1 MNKKPIYEY
10 IFDLLDYA
18 DDLAEL
24 IPSVDNYER
33 NQYFVTLV
41 YIEDILDI
49 YGRGLVLHSANDHE
63 EGTGRELMSKAT
75 KRMDELRGKIHN
87 LMHLYEFDPSLDE
100 ASKRIATRW
109 RKQRT

>member
-1 MNKKPIYEY
+1 MNKKPTYEY

-18 DDLAEL
+18 DDLVEL
-24 IPSVDNYER
+24 IPTVDDFER

-49 YGRGLVLHSANDHE
+49 YGRGLVLHSANDKE
-63 EGTGRELMSKAT
+63 EGTGRELMGKAT
-75 KRMDELRGKIHN
+75 KRMDELRDKIHS
-87 LMHLYEFDPSLDE
+87 LMRLYEFDSSLDE

-109 RKQRT
+109 RKQRS